1 MTIDQVFLL
10 ILVLLFAI
18 AAILAVFSI
27 WFYVWKYI
35 SDHSGNI
42 VEWDD
47 DDTGDCSTPEA
58 DAEKK

>member
-1 MTIDQVFLL
+1 MIIDLIIVL

-18 AAILAVFSI
+18 GALLAVFSI
-27 WFYVWKYI
+27 WLYVWKYI

-47 DDTGDCSTPEA
+47 DNNGDCTMPDA
-58 DAEKK
+58 DAGKK